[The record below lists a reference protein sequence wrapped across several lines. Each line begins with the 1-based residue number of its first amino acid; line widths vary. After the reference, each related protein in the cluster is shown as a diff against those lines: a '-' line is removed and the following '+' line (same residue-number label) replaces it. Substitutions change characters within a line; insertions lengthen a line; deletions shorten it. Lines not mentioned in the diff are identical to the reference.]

1 MEKLIIG
8 IVGVVLGALAATVFF
23 NSQLLK
29 ANSEKDKFTKYFGDC
44 LMNDI
49 NKNQNNSSQGNI
61 RIVPVLP
68 REQNT
73 TCFTFGGMTNC
84 RTE

>member
-8 IVGVVLGALAATVFF
+8 IVGIVLGALAATVFF

-29 ANSEKDKFTKYFGDC
+29 ANDEKDKFTKYFGDC

-49 NKNQNNSSQGNI
+49 NKNQNNSSQGSI

-68 REQNT
+68 SEQNT